1 MGAYKEAAKMATDA
15 LMKMMK
21 TADNETLAVVW
32 EFNKGSI
39 IANTSMPLM
48 DDDLNPADVKT
59 KLETFD
65 LSSIP
70 DLAEISQK
78 KAQETPEM
86 FYKASASSATSLLS
100 YYHSFSC
107 RIAVIHQVLQL
118 YKREQFDHLFD
129 HDILWRSHFI

>member
-65 LSSIP
+65 LSCIP
-70 DLAEISQK
+70 DLAEIS
-78 KAQETPEM
+78 AEESPGNTGN
-86 FYKASASSATSLLS
+86 
-100 YYHSFSC
+100 
-107 RIAVIHQVLQL
+107 VLQSISIIGYVFGIML
-118 YKREQFDHLFD
+118 PF
-129 HDILWRSHFI
+129 ILL